1 MPYDGQERADLD
13 FGAIGHRYRHRC
25 FALALLHDDVAAEL
39 ADIDESMLL
48 QKAQSCRPEKIL
60 SLPNGN
66 LDPGHDTSSCMRL

>member
-1 MPYDGQERADLD
+1 
-13 FGAIGHRYRHRC
+13 
-25 FALALLHDDVAAEL
+25 VAAAL